1 MKSFTLV
8 ALLFL
13 FSLSTTVT
21 AQTTAIEKTD
31 VNKDIDLMRVY
42 EQYVKDGY
50 GTPAV
55 YKKLAD
61 GYYFKNDYTTAKKWL
76 ETLLQADASTP
87 KMYINRYI
95 QTLRALDID
104 TTNNKYLSASK
115 EEPLKTSKGCIKKGN
130 CSS

>member
-13 FSLSTTVT
+13 LSISTTVT
-21 AQTTAIEKTD
+21 SQTTAIEKTD

-76 ETLLQADASTP
+76 EALLQADASTP

-104 TTNNKYLSASK
+104 TTNNKYLTLQK
-115 EEPLKTSKGCIKKGN
+115 RNL
-130 CSS
+130 

>member
-21 AQTTAIEKTD
+21 SQTTAIKKTD

-61 GYYFKNDYTTAKKWL
+61 CYYFKNDYTTAKKWL
-76 ETLLQADASTP
+76 EELLQADASTP

-104 TTNNKYLSASK
+104 TTNNKYLTFQK
-115 EEPLKTSKGCIKKGN
+115 RNL
-130 CSS
+130 

>member
-13 FSLSTTVT
+13 LSLSTTVT
-21 AQTTAIEKTD
+21 SQTTAIEKTD

-76 ETLLQADASTP
+76 EELLQADASTP

-104 TTNNKYLSASK
+104 TTNNKYLTLQK
-115 EEPLKTSKGCIKKGN
+115 RNL
-130 CSS
+130 

>member
-1 MKSFTLV
+1 MKSFTVV

-13 FSLSTTVT
+13 FSLSSSVI
-21 AQTTAIEKTD
+21 AQTTEAGTTD
-31 VNKDIDLMRVY
+31 VNKEIDVMRVY

-50 GTPAV
+50 GTPAI

-61 GYYFKNDYTTAKKWL
+61 DYYFKNEYIPAKKWL
-76 ETLLQADASTP
+76 EALLQADPSTP

-104 TTNNKYLSASK
+104 TTNNKYLSSQ
-115 EEPLKTSKGCIKKGN
+115 KGN
-130 CSS
+130 